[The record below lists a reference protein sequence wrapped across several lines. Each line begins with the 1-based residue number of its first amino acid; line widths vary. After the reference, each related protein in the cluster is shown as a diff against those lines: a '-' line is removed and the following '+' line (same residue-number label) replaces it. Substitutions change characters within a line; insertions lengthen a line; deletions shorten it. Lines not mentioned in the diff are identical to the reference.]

1 MASKQDIK
9 TVAARSKLEAR
20 REPHWHRVS
29 EGAYLGYRVMTVGK
43 PGSWVARYRDR
54 GTGKQVTKSL
64 GDFSEH
70 PDSKRYDLASAAAV
84 EWFTHLGRGGSVKSY
99 TVADAAKEFVDYSRS
114 EHGETSAKNVQQRVD
129 RLVAPTTLVNV
140 ALEDLT
146 PSHLAVAQET
156 GVPAPTLYQMVR
168 KAREKEAAKAA
179 DNVTLAAGGS
189 AAINPQDNAILDVLL
204 ASIRAAS
211 AQLGTQP
218 DHLCDLLKSQLK
230 RC

>member
-1 MASKQDIK
+1 M
-9 TVAARSKLEAR
+9 
-20 REPHWHRVS
+20 
-29 EGAYLGYRVMTVGK
+29 
-43 PGSWVARYRDR
+43 
-54 GTGKQVTKSL
+54 
-64 GDFSEH
+64 
-70 PDSKRYDLASAAAV
+70 
-84 EWFTHLGRGGSVKSY
+84 
-99 TVADAAKEFVDYSRS
+99 
-114 EHGETSAKNVQQRVD
+114 
-129 RLVAPTTLVNV
+129 NV